1 LSRSVYITRLSSF
14 LPNDPVSNDQME
26 ARLGMINNKPSKARA
41 VVLRSNGIKSR
52 HYALDHNSKPTHT
65 NAQLVMEAIHKLLDG
80 FISVHD
86 IQLLGCGTTSPDQLL
101 PSHAAMVHG
110 ALGLHP
116 MEILSTTGSCCT
128 GIQAMSYCYLSIMAG
143 NHENAVCTGSEKMS
157 SWMLANKFQDEVDRL
172 KELEA
177 NPIIAFEKEFLRW
190 MLSDGAG
197 ACLLQAEPNK
207 TGISLKIEWIEQRSY
222 ANELPVC
229 MYAGATKDES
239 GQLTAWNDMEP
250 AAWTDQ
256 SVFSLKQDTRFLGE
270 NIVKYGGKY
279 LLDIS
284 KKRKF
289 NVADVTYFLPH
300 LSSEFFGPKI
310 AEELKNIGIE
320 IPKEKWFYNLT
331 RVGNIGSASA
341 FVMLD
346 ELFHSGKLKA
356 GDKVLMM
363 IPESA
368 RFTYAYILLTV
379 V

>member
-1 LSRSVYITRLSSF
+1 
-14 LPNDPVSNDQME
+14 ME
-26 ARLGMINNKPSKARA
+26 GRLGMINARPSKARA

-52 HYALDHNSKPTHT
+52 HYALDAAGKSTHT
-65 NAQLVMEAIHKLLDG
+65 NAQLVKEAIFKLFDKD
-80 FISVHD
+80 FTPAD
-86 IQLLGCGTTSPDQLL
+86 IELLGCGTTSPDQLL

-110 ALGLHP
+110 ELGLHP
-116 MEILSTTGSCCT
+116 IEILSTTGSCCT
-128 GIQAMSYCYLSIMAG
+128 GIQAMSYCYLSILAG
-143 NHENAVCTGSEKMS
+143 NCDNAVCTGSEKMS
-157 SWMLANKFQDEVDRL
+157 SWMLANKFQDEADRL
-172 KELEA
+172 KELES

-197 ACLLQAEPNK
+197 ACALQAEPNQS
-207 TGISLKIEWIEQRSY
+207 GISLKIEWIEQRSY

-229 MYAGATKDES
+229 MYAGAAKDES
-239 GQLTAWNDMEP
+239 GQLVAWNDMDP
-250 AAWTDQ
+250 HLWTSQ
-256 SVFSLKQDTRFLGE
+256 SVFSLKQDTRFLGD

-310 AEELKNIGIE
+310 AEELKKIGIE
-320 IPKEKWFYNLT
+320 IPQHKWFYNLPK
-331 RVGNIGSASA
+331 VGNIGSASA

-346 ELFHSGKLKA
+346 ELFHSGRLKT
-356 GDKVLMM
+356 GDKVLLM

-379 V
+379 VGPDALPGSHSPDGGGL